1 MIELLGIGILYA
13 ALGAF
18 YGSAVSLLIPVII
31 LNYASYAFL
40 IVVIVILVAAIVYM
54 VAGILNSPNA
64 RAWSRLQIYE
74 CLLAVIILLAFLAV
88 SSIFSVNL
96 YNTYSGVNLA
106 APPTDWSQF
115 ISSCATATDLFQ
127 LATCDLAQFNLFAMG
142 MFQALFD
149 ATLYASFT
157 PGIHI
162 AAAIPLGPTNVD
174 IDFGTELSSFF
185 PQAADDTMGI
195 FYSTLL
201 LFYVLTQVQLFIIGG
216 SVLWLSFFVTIG
228 IIARTT
234 GVSRSFGGAMI
245 ALGLG
250 LGLIFPIMISLTYGF
265 IDYQLSTI
273 LGSNATAGGLLGLV
287 YGYLLNL
294 VGAMFTSGLVGN
306 LLPVGALVS
315 AGGAAVAG
323 LTFIPFLNFTIVD
336 AFIVDFSKAV
346 GERLDFLS
354 LLSGLV

>member
-18 YGSAVSLLIPVII
+18 YGSAASFLIPVII
-31 LNYASYAFL
+31 LNYAFYAFL

-54 VAGILNSPNA
+54 ISGILNSPNA

-88 SSIFSVNL
+88 SSVFSVNL
-96 YNTYSGVNLA
+96 YSTYSNAHLVGESG
-106 APPTDWSQF
+106 TGWSS
-115 ISSCATATDLFQ
+115 IYGCNVATDLFQ

-162 AAAIPLGPTNVD
+162 AADIPLGTTNVN

-216 SVLWLSFFVTIG
+216 AVLWLSFFVTIG

-250 LGLIFPIMISLTYGF
+250 LGLIFPIMVSLTYGF
-265 IDYQLSTI
+265 IDYQLST
-273 LGSNATAGGLLGLV
+273 LVPPVSANGLLVSV
-287 YGYLLNL
+287 YGYLLGL
-294 VGAMFTSGLVGN
+294 VGALLTSGLVSSI
-306 LLPVGALVS
+306 LPTGSLVF